1 MHFAEKTW
9 FDSVFTK
16 QFTSDSGILSTS
28 EEYYVTRCRN
38 RRIVKSTVLCLYS
51 QDPSLNDWL
60 VTPTNEKT
68 VLTERG
74 KNASYKYGHYIAFR
88 IYLVG
93 YKYTFI

>member
-1 MHFAEKTW
+1 MIPEF
-9 FDSVFTK
+9 F
-16 QFTSDSGILSTS
+16 ILSS
-28 EEYYVTRCRN
+28 IYVIRN
-38 RRIVKSTVLCLYS
+38 RRLVKNAVFFYS

-74 KNASYKYGHYIAFR
+74 KNAIYKYGHYITFR